1 MSLLNTDEW
10 MRSVDVPVY
19 AGNGEGAPRP
29 RGVPQTLQFR
39 NGIPFQTVTNRATA
53 HFSLKAFANN
63 PLTGLNQFIVHQL
76 KNQFI

>member
-53 HFSLKAFANN
+53 PPGPTAPVSYTH
-63 PLTGLNQFIVHQL
+63 LTLPTILRV
-76 KNQFI
+76 